1 MPKLWLPPK
10 VWFHGSQSH
19 STGGSSPRNAKTV
32 RSISWLEQ
40 SMRCVVTTPFGL
52 PVEPDVNKTLAIVSG
67 VTRECASSTAAEG
80 EASAN
85 SWNEVERSDAG
96 GVTVTSSV
104 HESRTSESGSSKAAP
119 SAANTREGSN
129 RCQRYLSVVSSADA
143 SEYEGAMG
151 A

>member
-1 MPKLWLPPK
+1 RHFLLGAKHALR
-10 VWFHGSQSH
+10 SH
-19 STGGSSPRNAKTV
+19 DAFWPAGRAGC
-32 RSISWLEQ
+32 E
-40 SMRCVVTTPFGL
+40 
-52 PVEPDVNKTLAIVSG
+52 KTLATVSG

-129 RCQRYLSVVSSADA
+129 RCQRYLSVVSS
-143 SEYEGAMG
+143 
-151 A
+151 